1 MLLLLCNH
9 EARAWCAR
17 LHVVQPC
24 YETVNTY
31 LCMKQ
36 VSIAGR
42 RLCENLS
49 MFHQSLSIDI
59 TFNHLRPA
67 PMPLLMDPEFVVC
80 ISAHSVH
87 LLLMGGGIV
96 ASVSPVYQV

>member
-1 MLLLLCNH
+1 
-9 EARAWCAR
+9 
-17 LHVVQPC
+17 
-24 YETVNTY
+24 
-31 LCMKQ
+31 
-36 VSIAGR
+36 
-42 RLCENLS
+42 

-87 LLLMGGGIV
+87 LLLMGGGYCCQCFTSLSSIG
-96 ASVSPVYQV
+96 S